1 MLIVPLKE
9 GEPIEKAIKK
19 FKKKFE
25 KTGALKE
32 LRERQKF
39 TKPSVE
45 RRQEILHAVY
55 VEKLRADGTIS

>member
-25 KTGALKE
+25 KTGVLKE

-45 RRQEILHAVY
+45 RRQEILHAAY
-55 VEKLRADGTIS
+55 LEKLKEEGQIS